1 MLRTLNIFMLL
12 ILNVGKGS
20 KMKYNKLTILL
31 KYVLYLIK
39 ASNGRGHGI
48 HSPFV
53 FSFIKKVLNTTTKG
67 DWVNNIENYRAEVLN
82 NKQEIKMVDLGA
94 GAILQTNKTKKISVI
109 ARGSLKSKKYSTLL
123 NRIVAYYRP
132 SAILEMGTSFGI
144 TTCYLA
150 QAIPGGTV
158 VTMEGAPAIAKEA
171 LHTFS
176 TVGFSNI
183 QLLEGNFDNSLP
195 LYFNTIST
203 IGLAYVDGNHSYEP
217 TMRYFNL
224 LLNKS
229 NQDSIFIFD
238 DIHWSREMEM
248 AWKEIKEDQRVS
260 LTIDLFYIGIVFLKK
275 ENKEKENFIIRF

>member
-1 MLRTLNIFMLL
+1 MLL

-31 KYVLYLIK
+31 KYILYLFK

-67 DWVNNIENYRAEVLN
+67 DGVNEIENYRAEILN
-82 NKQEIKMVDLGA
+82 NKREINIVDLGA
-94 GAILQTNKTKKISVI
+94 GAIRQTNKTMKISAI

-123 NRIVAYYRP
+123 NRIVAYYKP
-132 SAILEMGTSFGI
+132 SSVLEMGTSFGI

-150 QAIPGGTV
+150 QAMPGANI

-171 LHTFS
+171 LNTFS
-176 TVGFSNI
+176 KLGFQNI
-183 QLLEGNFDNSLP
+183 QLLEGDFDKSLP
-195 LYFNTIST
+195 LYFNTLSS

-224 LLNKS
+224 LLTKS
-229 NQDSIFIFD
+229 NQDTIFIFD
-238 DIHWSREMEM
+238 DIHWSKEMEM

>member
-132 SAILEMGTSFGI
+132 SNVLEMGTSFGI

-150 QAIPGGTV
+150 QAMPGGAV

-176 TVGFSNI
+176 TLGFSNI

>member
-1 MLRTLNIFMLL
+1 MLL

-94 GAILQTNKTKKISVI
+94 GAILQTNKTKKISII

-132 SAILEMGTSFGI
+132 SNVLEMGTSFGI

-150 QAIPGGTV
+150 QAMPGGAV

-176 TVGFSNI
+176 TLGFSNI

-203 IGLAYVDGNHSYEP
+203 IGFAYVDGNHSYEP

>member
-20 KMKYNKLTILL
+20 KMKYNKITILL
-31 KYVLYLIK
+31 KYILYLIK

-94 GAILQTNKTKKISVI
+94 GAILQTNKTKKISII

-132 SAILEMGTSFGI
+132 SNVLEMGTSFGI

-150 QAIPGGTV
+150 QAMPGGAV

-176 TVGFSNI
+176 TLGFSNI

-203 IGLAYVDGNHSYEP
+203 IGFAYVDGNHSYEP

>member
-1 MLRTLNIFMLL
+1 MLL

-53 FSFIKKVLNTTTKG
+53 FSFIKQVLNTTTKG
-67 DWVNNIENYRAEVLN
+67 VWVNNIENYRAEVLN
-82 NKQEIKMVDLGA
+82 NKQEINMVDLGA
-94 GAILQTNKTKKISVI
+94 GAIRQINKTKKISAI
-109 ARGSLKSKKYSTLL
+109 ARASLKSKKYSTLL

-132 SAILEMGTSFGI
+132 SVVLEMGTSFGI

-150 QAIPGGTV
+150 QPIPLGKV

-176 TVGFSNI
+176 NVGFSNI
-183 QLLEGNFDNSLP
+183 QLIEGDFDNSLP

-224 LLNKS
+224 LLAKS

-238 DIHWSREMEM
+238 DIHWSKEMEM

>member
-94 GAILQTNKTKKISVI
+94 GAILQTNKTKKISII

-132 SAILEMGTSFGI
+132 SNVLEMGTSFGI

-150 QAIPGGTV
+150 QAMPGGAV

-176 TVGFSNI
+176 TLGFSNI

>member
-132 SAILEMGTSFGI
+132 SNVLEMGTSFGI

-150 QAIPGGTV
+150 QAMPGGAV

>member
-94 GAILQTNKTKKISVI
+94 GAILQTNKTKKISII

-132 SAILEMGTSFGI
+132 SNVLEMGTSFGI

-150 QAIPGGTV
+150 QAMPGGAV

-176 TVGFSNI
+176 TLGFSNI

-203 IGLAYVDGNHSYEP
+203 IGFAYVDGNHSYEP

>member
-260 LTIDLFYIGIVFLKK
+260 LTIDLFYIGIVFLKI

>member
-1 MLRTLNIFMLL
+1 MLL

-53 FSFIKKVLNTTTKG
+53 FSFIKKVLNTKTQG
-67 DWVNNIENYRAEVLN
+67 DWVNEIENYRAALLN
-82 NKQEIKMVDLGA
+82 NQNEINIVDLGA
-94 GAILQTNKTKKISVI
+94 GALLQTNKTKRISMA

-123 NRIVAYYRP
+123 NRIVTYYKP
-132 SAILEMGTSFGI
+132 SSVLEMGTSFGI

-150 QAIPGGTV
+150 QAMPGAKV

-176 TVGFSNI
+176 NVGFQNI
-183 QLLEGNFDNSLP
+183 QLVEGDFDKSLP

-217 TMRYFNL
+217 TMHYFNL
-224 LLNKS
+224 LLAKS

-248 AWKEIKEDQRVS
+248 AWKEIKEDERVS

>member
-1 MLRTLNIFMLL
+1 MLL

-31 KYVLYLIK
+31 KYILYLIK

-53 FSFIKKVLNTTTKG
+53 FSFIKKVLNTTTQG
-67 DWVNNIENYRAEVLN
+67 DWVNDIENYRAALLN
-82 NKQEIKMVDLGA
+82 NQHEINIVDLGA
-94 GAILQTNKTKKISVI
+94 GAIRETNQTKKISVI

-132 SAILEMGTSFGI
+132 NTVLEMGSSFGI

-150 QAIPGGTV
+150 QAIPLGKV

-176 TVGFSNI
+176 NLGFSNI
-183 QLLEGNFDNSLP
+183 QLIEGDFDKSLP
-195 LYFNTIST
+195 LYFNMTTT

-217 TMRYFNL
+217 TMCYFNL
-224 LLNKS
+224 LLAKS
-229 NQDSIFIFD
+229 NQDSILIFD
-238 DIHWSREMEM
+238 DIHWSSEMEK
-248 AWKEIKEDQRVS
+248 AWKEIKEDERVS
-260 LTIDLFYIGIVFLKK
+260 LTFDLFYIGIVFLKK

>member
-1 MLRTLNIFMLL
+1 MLL

-31 KYVLYLIK
+31 KYVLYLIN

-53 FSFIKKVLNTTTKG
+53 FSFIKKVLNTKTQG
-67 DWVNNIENYRAEVLN
+67 DWVNEIENYRATLLN
-82 NKQEIKMVDLGA
+82 NQQEINIVDLGA
-94 GAILQTNKTKKISVI
+94 GALLQTNKKKRISMA

-123 NRIVAYYRP
+123 NRIVAYYKP
-132 SAILEMGTSFGI
+132 ISVLEMGTSFGI

-150 QAIPGGTV
+150 QAMPGAKV

-176 TVGFSNI
+176 ILGFQNI
-183 QLLEGNFDNSLP
+183 QLVEGDFDKSLP
-195 LYFNTIST
+195 LYFNSTTT
-203 IGLAYVDGNHSYEP
+203 IGVAYVDGNHSYEP

-224 LLNKS
+224 LLAKS

-248 AWKEIKEDQRVS
+248 AWKEIKEDERVS

>member
-94 GAILQTNKTKKISVI
+94 GAILQSNKTKKISVI

-132 SAILEMGTSFGI
+132 SNVLEMGTSFGI

-150 QAIPGGTV
+150 QAMPGSAV

-171 LHTFS
+171 LHTFY

-260 LTIDLFYIGIVFLKK
+260 LTIDLFYIGIVFLKI